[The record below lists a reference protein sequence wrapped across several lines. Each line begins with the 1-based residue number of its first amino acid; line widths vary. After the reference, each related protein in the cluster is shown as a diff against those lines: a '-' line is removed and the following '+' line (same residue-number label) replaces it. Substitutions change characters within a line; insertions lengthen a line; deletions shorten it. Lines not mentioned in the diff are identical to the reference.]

1 MYHFTYFRVARKNNM
16 LLRFFTY
23 KKKILRVIKISRTL
37 KSKSHKKT
45 EKCSINSR
53 KRYKNHKK
61 SQKVAE
67 KKNKKNYPRVKKISH
82 ILFSC
87 DFETTNTK
95 TFITIYSLLTA
106 LQKLSVTFGNRITY
120 IIAYFRGSIQND
132 DGEV

>member
-45 EKCSINSR
+45 EKCSIKSR

-87 DFETTNTK
+87 DLPPSRLRIPK
-95 TFITIYSLLTA
+95 PLSQFIA
-106 LQKLSVTFGNRITY
+106 FLQLFRNFQLLSVIELPT
-120 IIAYFRGSIQND
+120 
-132 DGEV
+132 